1 MMRRPPRSPLFPYT
15 PLSRSAPARRAGVP
29 RAPLHRH
36 ELQQL
41 AVAPDEKVRRQLQSR
56 DVAEIRMRGG
66 VEPVGEQPLD
76 RVAAVL
82 PPRQADR
89 GQHEEPD
96 RRPWRTLD
104 AL

>member
-15 PLSRSAPARRAGVP
+15 PLSRSAPARRAGMP

-66 VEPVGEQPLD
+66 VEPVGD
-76 RVAAVL
+76 RKSTRLNSSYSQISYAVFCL
-82 PPRQADR
+82 KKKNKIT
-89 GQHEEPD
+89 
-96 RRPWRTLD
+96 RRPT
-104 AL
+104 